1 MDFDESSGVSGRAFT
16 AGDPAELRSVQKEL
30 KRSLK
35 ESKDAYRKKLESRL
49 DRNQTRDVWSGMRT
63 ITGFQKKGIRSADGN
78 VDQANELNQ
87 FFNRFDS
94 SSPSPSCP
102 NIPLDNNGSPSHLP
116 EPLTP
121 LPTSSPSPLLTP
133 YMDPSM
139 SPIPPT
145 GLSFTSGQV
154 RRELERLNQRKA
166 AGPDGISP
174 RVLRNC
180 SRQLC
185 GILQHLFN
193 QSLHLQRIPVLWKT
207 SCLVPV
213 PKKTHPVAPSDY
225 RPIALTSHIM
235 KVMER
240 LVLSHLRPLVSPFQD
255 PLQFAYQ
262 PKVGVD
268 DAVIYLLQRA
278 YSSLDR
284 PNTTV
289 RVMFFDFSSAFN
301 TIQPRLLRAKLEKM
315 QMDAPLVSW
324 IEDYLTGRPQFV
336 RLRSCVSDPLM
347 SNTGAPQGTVLS
359 PFLFTT
365 YTADFQYHS
374 ETCHLQKYSDDTVI
388 VGCVENGQEDEYR
401 DLVESFVRWSRENLL
416 QLNVTKT
423 KEMVV
428 DFRKSKSPPSPVC
441 ISGKDVEIV
450 PSYRFLGVQLDN
462 KLEWSTNTDAVYKKA
477 MSRLY
482 FLRRLRSFSVC
493 SRMLQMF
500 YQSVMASTIFFAA
513 VCWGAGI
520 KAKDANRL
528 NKLIKKAGSV
538 VGCRLDNLDEVVRD
552 RMVLK
557 LRTIMDSPSHP
568 LHNTVDKLRSS
579 FSNRLLQPRCS
590 KERRPGDSPPCEPAD
605 KGETPQLKLG
615 LSFTSGQ
622 VRRELERLNQRKAAG
637 PDGISPR
644 VLRNCSRQLCGILQH
659 LFNQSLHLQR
669 IPVLWK
675 TSCLVPVPKK
685 THPVAPS
692 DYRPIALTSHIM
704 KVMERLVLSHLRP
717 LVSPFQDP
725 LQFAYQPKV
734 GVDDAVIYLL
744 QRAYSSLDRLNT
756 TVRVMFFDFSSA
768 FNTIQPRLLRA
779 KLEKMQMDAP
789 LVSWIE
795 DYLTGRPQFVRLQS
809 CVSDPLMS
817 NTGAPQ
823 GTVLSPF
830 LFTTYTADFQY
841 HSETCHLQK
850 YSDDTVIVGCV
861 ENGQEDEYRDL
872 VESFVRWSRENLLQ
886 LNVTKTKEMVVDFRK
901 SKSPPSPVCI
911 SGKEVELVPS
921 YRFLGVQLDNKLEWS
936 TNTDAVYKK
945 AMSRLY
951 FLRRLRSFSVC
962 SRMLHMFYQSVM
974 ASTIFFAA
982 VCWGAGIKAKDAN
995 RLNKLIK
1002 KAGSVVGCRL
1012 DNLDE
1017 VVRDRMVLKLRTIM
1031 DSPSHP
1037 LHNTVDKL
1045 RSSFSNRLLQ
1055 PRCSK
1060 ERYRKSFLPS
1070 AIKLYNSLKPT
1081 QQ

>member
-1 MDFDESSGVSGRAFT
+1 
-16 AGDPAELRSVQKEL
+16 
-30 KRSLK
+30 
-35 ESKDAYRKKLESRL
+35 
-49 DRNQTRDVWSGMRT
+49 
-63 ITGFQKKGIRSADGN
+63 
-78 VDQANELNQ
+78 
-87 FFNRFDS
+87 
-94 SSPSPSCP
+94 
-102 NIPLDNNGSPSHLP
+102 
-116 EPLTP
+116 
-121 LPTSSPSPLLTP
+121 
-133 YMDPSM
+133 M

-213 PKKTHPVAPSDY
+213 PKKTHPVAPTDY
-225 RPIALTSHIM
+225 RPIVLTSHIM

-240 LVLSHLRPLVSPFQD
+240 LVLSHLRPL
-255 PLQFAYQ
+255 
-262 PKVGVD
+262 
-268 DAVIYLLQRA
+268 RA

-428 DFRKSKSPPSPVC
+428 DFRKSKSPSLPSLHQW
-441 ISGKDVEIV
+441 E
-450 PSYRFLGVQLDN
+450 
-462 KLEWSTNTDAVYKKA
+462 
-477 MSRLY
+477 
-482 FLRRLRSFSVC
+482 
-493 SRMLQMF
+493 
-500 YQSVMASTIFFAA
+500 
-513 VCWGAGI
+513 
-520 KAKDANRL
+520 
-528 NKLIKKAGSV
+528 
-538 VGCRLDNLDEVVRD
+538 GCGN
-552 RMVLK
+552 
-557 LRTIMDSPSHP
+557 SP
-568 LHNTVDKLRSS
+568 
-579 FSNRLLQPRCS
+579 
-590 KERRPGDSPPCEPAD
+590 
-605 KGETPQLKLG
+605 
-615 LSFTSGQ
+615 
-622 VRRELERLNQRKAAG
+622 
-637 PDGISPR
+637 
-644 VLRNCSRQLCGILQH
+644 ILQ
-659 LFNQSLHLQR
+659 
-669 IPVLWK
+669 
-675 TSCLVPVPKK
+675 VP
-685 THPVAPS
+685 
-692 DYRPIALTSHIM
+692 
-704 KVMERLVLSHLRP
+704 
-717 LVSPFQDP
+717 
-725 LQFAYQPKV
+725 
-734 GVDDAVIYLL
+734 G
-744 QRAYSSLDRLNT
+744 
-756 TVRVMFFDFSSA
+756 
-768 FNTIQPRLLRA
+768 
-779 KLEKMQMDAP
+779 
-789 LVSWIE
+789 
-795 DYLTGRPQFVRLQS
+795 
-809 CVSDPLMS
+809 
-817 NTGAPQ
+817 
-823 GTVLSPF
+823 
-830 LFTTYTADFQY
+830 
-841 HSETCHLQK
+841 
-850 YSDDTVIVGCV
+850 
-861 ENGQEDEYRDL
+861 
-872 VESFVRWSRENLLQ
+872 
-886 LNVTKTKEMVVDFRK
+886 
-901 SKSPPSPVCI
+901 
-911 SGKEVELVPS
+911 
-921 YRFLGVQLDNKLEWS
+921 
-936 TNTDAVYKK
+936 
-945 AMSRLY
+945 
-951 FLRRLRSFSVC
+951 
-962 SRMLHMFYQSVM
+962 
-974 ASTIFFAA
+974 
-982 VCWGAGIKAKDAN
+982 
-995 RLNKLIK
+995 
-1002 KAGSVVGCRL
+1002 L